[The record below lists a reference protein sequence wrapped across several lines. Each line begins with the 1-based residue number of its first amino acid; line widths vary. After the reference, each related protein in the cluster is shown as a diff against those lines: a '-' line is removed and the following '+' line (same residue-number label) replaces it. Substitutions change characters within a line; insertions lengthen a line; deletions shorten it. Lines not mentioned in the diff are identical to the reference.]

1 VLRLAVLGS
10 VFLISGAGALAF
22 ETLWFRQARLALGQ
36 SVWASSLVLSAFMA
50 GMALGSWLCA
60 RHGDRVR
67 NPLRFYGLLEL
78 SVAITGVAL
87 VYLLPEFG
95 GAFAPLVA
103 PLADAKPI
111 LNLLRLVTAFGLLLV
126 PAVAIGATLPMLAR
140 AASAWDPNFAR
151 VLGLLYGANTLGAML
166 GVLGTE
172 LLLIGS
178 LGVRGSALCA
188 GGAALTAAAAAFAL
202 ARFVPVPLPLPV
214 SVPVPESG
222 SSSPLPRAGAPWLA
236 AGWLAGF
243 SLLALEVVWL
253 RFLSLFLN
261 DTPLAFAVVLAT
273 VLGGIALGGLLVSY
287 WASASAR
294 AERSAWLVAY
304 AAGALGLGGY
314 LIYPKFLQGVLSPYP
329 SAGAI
334 AAIAAPL
341 VMPTALASGALYTL
355 IGAGL
360 RSTTASHAAA
370 AGRLNCAN
378 TIGAGIGPLVAGF
391 ALLPNAGMELSLPLL
406 FALYGVAGLVLASAT
421 GLPPLAR
428 YGSAAL
434 FAAVL
439 ALFPLGTMRTHY
451 IRASLARWVQGADP
465 EVHVRESANATIVHL
480 VQRAHGTPLFDQIVT
495 NAYAMSTNAWPARRY
510 MKLFVYLPLS
520 IHPRVERALVVGY
533 GIGNTAQALADSREL
548 RHIDVVDI
556 SRDMLEQSRSVRT
569 RAGKSPLDDP
579 RVHTHI
585 EDGRFFLQSTSARYD
600 LITGEPPPPIMS
612 GVAELYTR
620 EHFEL
625 VRGRLTEGGMA
636 SYWLPVINI
645 SAAAARSVIHGF
657 CDAFPDCSLWHG
669 SARHFVL
676 LGTRA
681 ARGPVSSRRFRS
693 QWDDPRAAGELAALG
708 FELPAQLGALFVGD
722 APYLRRLA
730 KGTEPLVDDRPNLIQ
745 ARQEREERDALLREW
760 RDTRAA
766 RERFAR
772 SALIASLWPPS
783 EREAA
788 LAQFDAQHVLNE
800 LLFPEPTALRHSR
813 ALHGLLFGTPL
824 RLPVLLLLGS
834 DPDHQRALG
843 SLSERDRERPEW
855 LLHRAAGHLA
865 DRDLRAAGALLERM
879 PPERLP
885 LPDLREYV
893 AYAIERRAAPKGAK
907 IGEPR

>member
-1 VLRLAVLGS
+1 VLRLAGLSG
-10 VFLISGAGALAF
+10 VFVISGAGALAF

-67 NPLRFYGLLEL
+67 NPLRLYGLMEL
-78 SVAITGVAL
+78 AVAVTGVAL

-95 GAFAPLVA
+95 RAFAPLVA
-103 PLADAKPI
+103 PLADARPV
-111 LNLLRLVTAFGLLLV
+111 LNLLRLATAFGLLLV
-126 PAVAIGATLPMLAR
+126 PAVAIGATLPLLAR
-140 AASAWDPNFAR
+140 AASAWDANFAR

-188 GGAALTAAAAAFAL
+188 GSAALTAAAAAFAL
-202 ARFVPVPLPLPV
+202 ARAAPVPVP
-214 SVPVPESG
+214 VPVPEPR
-222 SSSPLPRAGAPWLA
+222 SSFLLPKAAPWLA
-236 AGWLAGF
+236 AACLAGF
-243 SLLALEVVWL
+243 ALLALEVVWL

-273 VLGGIALGGLLVSY
+273 VLAGIALGGLLASY
-287 WASASAR
+287 WASLSAH

-314 LIYPKFLQGVLSPYP
+314 LIYPKFLQGALSPYP

-355 IGAGL
+355 VGAGL
-360 RSTTASHAAA
+360 RTATASHAAA
-370 AGRLNCAN
+370 AGQLNCAN

-391 ALLPNAGMELSLPLL
+391 ALLPYAGMELSLPLL
-406 FALYGVAGLVLASAT
+406 FALYGVAGVLLAFAT

-428 YGSAAL
+428 YGGAAL

-439 ALFPLGTMRTHY
+439 ALFPFGTMRTHY
-451 IRASLARWVQGADP
+451 IRASIARWVESADH
-465 EVHVRESANATIVHL
+465 EVHVRESAIATIVHL
-480 VQRAHGTPLFDQIVT
+480 VHRAHGAPLFDQIVT
-495 NAYAMSTNAWPARRY
+495 NAYAMSTNGWVARRY
-510 MKLFVYLPLS
+510 MKLFVYLPLA

-533 GIGNTAQALADSREL
+533 GMGNTAQALTDSREL

-556 SRDMLEQSRSVRT
+556 SHDMLEQSRRVRT

-579 RVHTHI
+579 RVRTHI

-600 LITGEPPPPIMS
+600 LITGEPPPPIMT
-612 GVAELYTR
+612 GVVELYTR
-620 EHFEL
+620 EYFEL
-625 VRGRLTEGGMA
+625 VRARLSEGGIA

-645 SAAAARSVIHGF
+645 SAAAARSVIQGF
-657 CDAFPDCSLWHG
+657 CGAFPDCSLWHG

-676 LGTRA
+676 LGTRD
-681 ARGPVSSRRFRS
+681 ARGPVTAQRFRS
-693 QWDDPRAAGELAALG
+693 QWDDPRVRGELAALG
-708 FELPAQLGALFVGD
+708 VELPGQLGALFIGD
-722 APYLRRLA
+722 APYLQKLA
-730 KGTEPLVDDRPNLIQ
+730 AGAEPLVDDRPQLIQ
-745 ARQEREERDALLREW
+745 ERQERAERDALLREW

-766 RERFAR
+766 RERFAQ
-772 SALIASLWPPS
+772 SALIGSLWPAS
-783 EREAA
+783 ERAQA
-788 LAQFDAQHVLNE
+788 LPQFDAQHVINE
-800 LLFPEPTALRHSR
+800 LTFPEPTALRHSR

-834 DPDHQRALG
+834 DPDHQRALAR
-843 SLSERDRERPEW
+843 LSARERERPEW

-865 DRDLRAAGALLERM
+865 DRDLRAASALLERM

-893 AYAIERRAAPKGAK
+893 AYAIERRAAPATAADSAV
-907 IGEPR
+907 P